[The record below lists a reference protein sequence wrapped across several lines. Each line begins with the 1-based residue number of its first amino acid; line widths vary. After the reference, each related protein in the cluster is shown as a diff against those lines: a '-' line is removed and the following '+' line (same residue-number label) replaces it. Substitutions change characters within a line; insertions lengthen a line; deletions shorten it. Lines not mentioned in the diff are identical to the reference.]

1 MPEHRLGRLGWW
13 VPLMLVVDT
22 GSPTPPYEQIRA
34 QVVAFVHDGSLAPGT
49 RLPTVRR
56 LAGDLGIAA
65 NTVARAYREL
75 ERAGI
80 VETRGRHGTFV
91 AADSDAAVAAA
102 AEAASTF
109 AARVR
114 ELGVPPAEGLRLV
127 ARALD
132 LPG

>member
-1 MPEHRLGRLGWW
+1 
-13 VPLMLVVDT
+13 MLVIDT
-22 GSPTPPYEQIRA
+22 SSPTPPYEQVRS
-34 QVVAFVHDGSLAPGT
+34 QVVALVRSGELAPGT

-91 AADSDAAVAAA
+91 GSDIDAAA
-102 AEAASTF
+102 AAAADAAAAF
-109 AARVR
+109 AARVD
-114 ELGVPPAEGLRLV
+114 ELGIAPSEGLRLAV
-127 ARALD
+127 RALGLQPD
-132 LPG
+132 GRTG